1 MSMLVAARVLVSGTR
16 CRAAGLRMWLK
27 CAHPVSHLRAPACIA
42 PQAGFIRGDEFF
54 VIKMAPG
61 CFSGNAKLQ
70 PPLPGNTGVMVVFSQ
85 RTGML
90 RGVLLDEGYL
100 TELRTAAAG
109 ALAAKCVLPPHA
121 HGLHMPG
128 AKLTRVSYARVRV
141 IAPTHETP
149 RSPASRNRRLAPR
162 NVTCIGIL
170 GSGVQ
175 ARYQLELLRGV
186 TKCRRVMVWGRTKAN
201 LLK

>member
-1 MSMLVAARVLVSGTR
+1 M
-16 CRAAGLRMWLK
+16 
-27 CAHPVSHLRAPACIA
+27 RAPARIA

-109 ALAAKCVLPPHA
+109 ALAAKCVLPSHA
-121 HGLHMPG
+121 CGLHMPG
-128 AKLTRVSYARVRV
+128 TKLTRVSYARVRP
-141 IAPTHETP
+141 IAPTHETSLPPP
-149 RSPASRNRRLAPR
+149 RFTQQAPGTSERDLHWHPREWCAGPIPAGAASWRDEVPACDGVGQDQGEPAQVSRRARGNPLVPPSLSRRLHCT
-162 NVTCIGIL
+162 N
-170 GSGVQ
+170 
-175 ARYQLELLRGV
+175 
-186 TKCRRVMVWGRTKAN
+186 GRASM
-201 LLK
+201 L